1 MRVYIEFMKN
11 TIQSSMAYKFDTF
24 LRLFSGILFM
34 FIQVSIWR
42 ALFKG
47 ATEVGTGMGAVTINE
62 MITYAIISTLMSVII
77 SSDAVER
84 IGEKIR
90 SGEVSIDLIRPINFL
105 IYIFSE
111 TIGSMGFRVVFE
123 IIPLSILGISLW
135 GISYPSIHNALLF
148 SVALINGMLL
158 YFLLAYIMGLLAIWY
173 MTTAGFFNQIVNSLI
188 RLFSGA
194 FIPLWFFP
202 KTLLGISNFLPFRLI
217 YFTPLSIYL
226 ERIEY
231 TESIKLILLQ
241 LLWIGI
247 LIVIQRIVWRKGIK
261 RIVIQGG

>member
-11 TIQSSMAYKFDTF
+11 TIQSNMAYKFDAF
-24 LRLFSGILFM
+24 VRLFSGSLFI

-42 ALFKG
+42 ALFRG
-47 ATEVGTGMGAVTINE
+47 AAQVSTDMGAVTINE
-62 MITYAIISTLMSVII
+62 MITYAIISSLMSVII
-77 SSDAVER
+77 SSDAAER

-105 IYIFSE
+105 AYNFSE
-111 TIGSMGFRVVFE
+111 TLGNMGFRTIIE
-123 IIPLSILGISLW
+123 IIPLSIFAISLW
-135 GISYPSIHNALLF
+135 GISYPSFYSALLF

-173 MTTAGFFNQIVNSLI
+173 MTTAWFFSQIANSLI

-202 KTLLGISNFLPFRLI
+202 KTLLKISNVLPFRLI

-231 TESIKLILLQ
+231 MESIKLILLQ

-247 LIVIQRIVWRKGIK
+247 LIVVQKIVWHKGVK
-261 RIVIQGG
+261 KLVIQGG